1 VAVGTGGGFA
11 IVTVADDGP
20 GIPEKDRKRAF
31 DRFVRLES
39 DRARTSGGTGLG
51 LAIVAEIATAHGGD
65 VSIRDR
71 PGGGT
76 LVTVQLP
83 LTKLPDSKR

>member
-1 VAVGTGGGFA
+1 MHH
-11 IVTVADDGP
+11 
-20 GIPEKDRKRAF
+20 GILF
-31 DRFVRLES
+31 DI
-39 DRARTSGGTGLG
+39 G
-51 LAIVAEIATAHGGD
+51 LAIVAEITHAHGGD
-65 VSIRDR
+65 VVIDAR